1 MSRCGNCIHE
11 SCNSACTRTKAGDEV
26 DCPMYVN
33 EYPCCICVIYN
44 FDEDGKLSKIR
55 GGVI

>member
-1 MSRCGNCIHE
+1 MARCGNCIHG

-33 EYPCCICVIYN
+33 EYPCCICVINN
-44 FDEDGKLSKIR
+44 FDEEENCSMYEEE
-55 GGVI
+55 